1 MRARNHDAWVLAFAN
16 TAAKF
21 VFDMDSHILYR
32 QHEQNVVG
40 AYESNKIDKI
50 LSYFTTARFLDR
62 ESTRRVMARDLI
74 RATYEINISKEHENI
89 NKIENIS
96 NENKNILKLFS
107 NTDSVKGK
115 IDIIRNREIAEMI
128 GKGRIKFAIEV
139 FMGLV

>member
-1 MRARNHDAWVLAFAN
+1 M
-16 TAAKF
+16 KQPY
-21 VFDMDSHILYR
+21 ILYR

-74 RATYEINISKEHENI
+74 RATYEINIS
-89 NKIENIS
+89 

-128 GKGRIKFAIEV
+128 RKGRIKFAIEV